1 MSSPGDRCQP
11 VPAPRR
17 APAPRLVDVVIVGGG
32 IMGVATAW
40 QLARTGHEV
49 VLLERFRPGHDRGAG
64 HATSRIH
71 RQAHASEP
79 HVRLAAEALP
89 LWREIERETGADLLR
104 ITGGIDHGDPA
115 RTAQLAAGLA
125 AHGIDHRL
133 LDPEAAAARW
143 PGMRF
148 DGPVLHQPD
157 RTGRLHADHAVAAL
171 AAAAIGHG
179 ARIRYST
186 TATAVTVHGEDRVEI
201 ATSAGPVLAR
211 RAVVAAG
218 AGTDALLRGHV
229 EPAPPQVPRDRPAHV
244 PVRSDGPDVLRWPT
258 FVHHPGPS
266 AAWPGGV
273 YGLAGSS
280 SCVQIAIDGAGPAW
294 ELLRGYVEAYL
305 PGLDHSR
312 AEPVVCTDA
321 PAPSPAF
328 VTEREGP
335 LVVGTGFAGQDVSFA
350 PAVGRVLAGL
360 AVDRIGPPLVGAR

>member
-71 RQAHASEP
+71 RQAQASEP

-125 AHGIDHRL
+125 AHGIGHRL

-229 EPAPPQVPRDRPAHV
+229 EPAPLQVPGIGRPT
-244 PVRSDGPDVLRWPT
+244 S
-258 FVHHPGPS
+258 PS
-266 AAWPGGV
+266 ARTGPT
-273 YGLAGSS
+273 
-280 SCVQIAIDGAGPAW
+280 CCAGP
-294 ELLRGYVEAYL
+294 R
-305 PGLDHSR
+305 SSTTR
-312 AEPVVCTDA
+312 ARPRHGRVVCTGWPARRPASRSPSTVPGRRGSCSAATSRRTCPAWTTAGPSRSCA
-321 PAPSPAF
+321 PTRPHRRRPS
-328 VTEREGP
+328 
-335 LVVGTGFAGQDVSFA
+335 
-350 PAVGRVLAGL
+350 
-360 AVDRIGPPLVGAR
+360 